1 MSNFISTNSTPQ
13 MKCTNCFKD
22 TNYQNTFKEIQAVF
36 SYTYKKT
43 ELVIKNFTMM
53 KTPAG
58 DGFIGELYQ
67 IFKENRAQ
75 ILPTVFPE
83 DGSRANTA

>member
-1 MSNFISTNSTPQ
+1 MGNFIPTNSTPQ

-22 TNYQNTFKEIQAVF
+22 TNYQNPLKEMQVVF
-36 SYTYKKT
+36 SYTYKI
-43 ELVIKNFTMM
+43 ELVIKNSTTM

-67 IFKENRAQ
+67 I
-75 ILPTVFPE
+75 
-83 DGSRANTA
+83 